1 MAAHAVRSAET
12 RLRAAAA
19 QLVRGAAPAITPP
32 AITPVEAVRAPNYQ
46 PLHVA
51 MESTLLADRTVNLK
65 KAELDLRAG
74 IALFRATDRM
84 TRRTLDI
91 VT

>member
-19 QLVRGAAPAITPP
+19 QLVRGEP
-32 AITPVEAVRAPNYQ
+32 AITPVEAVSAPSYQ

-51 MESTLLADRTVNLK
+51 MENTLLADRTVNLK

-74 IALFRATDRM
+74 VALFRAADRM